1 MVPGDLSGVGTAVLG
16 AIMPSVNELIS
27 RDSGEAPKAN
37 PMYSRK
43 TQAPMVWI
51 HLRKALPI
59 AVDREFYN
67 ISAIPDTLKD
77 RSGGKKESKK
87 SSDKA
92 EIVNVQRE
100 IPMSFF
106 QSKKVDPVMI
116 KNGLYLGMP
125 LRQPPQE
132 TVNVAA
138 VEDTRTIQGVADY
151 ERKKREIS
159 RLQRGVTDWIKTLV
173 SSP

>member
-16 AIMPSVNELIS
+16 AIMPSVNDLIS

-77 RSGGKKESKK
+77 RSGGKKESEK

-92 EIVNVQRE
+92 KIVNVQRD

-106 QSKKVDPVMI
+106 QSRKVDPVMI

-138 VEDTRTIQGVADY
+138 VEDMRTIQGVADY

-159 RLQRGVTDWIKTLV
+159 RLERGVTDWIKTLV
-173 SSP
+173 SAP